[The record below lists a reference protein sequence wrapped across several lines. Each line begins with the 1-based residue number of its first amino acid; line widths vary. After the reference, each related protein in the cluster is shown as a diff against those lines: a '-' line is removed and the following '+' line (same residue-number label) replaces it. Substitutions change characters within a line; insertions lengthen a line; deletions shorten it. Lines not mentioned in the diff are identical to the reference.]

1 MTPGD
6 ESKRRFL
13 LGASSLGALLL
24 TGCDR
29 LSETEWFESAAHARN
44 VEPRRA

>member
-1 MTPGD
+1 MTPD

-29 LSETEWFESAAHARN
+29 LSETEWFRKCCARTK
-44 VEPRRA
+44 R